1 MSDAADSSPA
11 PAATL
16 VDVPTAPEATLVDLV
31 LGIPG
36 AASRVLAMHGLLEL
50 GRLTPHALAQR
61 TELALHD
68 AQRLLAALE
77 LGRRVHAAR
86 SRRTRRLR
94 SPRDIARFFE
104 PMLAHLVHEELWM
117 AALDVH
123 HRVRGVRM
131 LSRGGLGGTLVEQA
145 DVLRAALEMAATSFV
160 LCHNHPSGD
169 PKPTDEDVF
178 LTNAVEH
185 AAHLIGIPLADHVIV
200 TPAGR
205 FSSVFRR

>member
-1 MSDAADSSPA
+1 MSDAAESP
-11 PAATL
+11 PAAPL
-16 VDVPTAPEATLVDLV
+16 VDVPTASEATLVDLV
-31 LGIPG
+31 LGLPG
-36 AASRVLAMHGLLEL
+36 AASRVLSMHGLLEL
-50 GRLTPHALAQR
+50 GRLTPYAVAQR
-61 TELALHD
+61 TELAPDHAL
-68 AQRLLAALE
+68 RLLAALE

-86 SRRTRRLR
+86 TRRPRRLR

-123 HRVRGVRM
+123 HGVRGLRM
-131 LSRGGLGGTLVEQA
+131 LSRGGLIGTVVQQT

-185 AAHLIGIPLADHVIV
+185 AAHLLGLPLAEHVIV

-205 FSSVFRR
+205 FSSVLRR